1 MTRFRSWVLFPTAV
15 VALVGCAQMPEPG
28 TAPIR
33 RPQVASVEVPGPLPG
48 LGRGACAENGFF
60 KDEVPRVSS
69 EVVKT
74 DRLHRFF
81 DLEPTRISRGLDALR
96 VEGSR
101 LSIVLSA
108 KGRFDEFE
116 GPISE
121 TIESSQYE
129 ASPGVAALMHTL
141 TLGIGLIVAPIKS
154 AQHAFG
160 CVDRRVIRREVRAEN
175 SVPTGASQ
183 WRDVPANFLL
193 RVEGV
198 GPPRDLSVRH
208 LPQGRAGHSIDL
220 LDAIVDSRNEG
231 LSTIR
236 VSCLNCAASAGDEA
250 GALQSLPIELSIRA
264 DFGPVRAA
272 EIDRRERLAQAARI
286 EQQARA
292 REARL
297 LGQARSALIGR
308 WDSRETCVNAERED
322 FGLFFEP
329 GPSGSLRSRRVSIEG
344 NRPVTKGVAESVG
357 LRVVDAETGVLEAD
371 LPQVMPG
378 SRRSLPQ
385 RLQFRLKAE
394 QMQIISLSEDGTERI
409 RAGLSVRDGRPVD
422 PLFNCLHPEMVA
434 ARDAANRAR
443 AEQLKMAEAIRQQQA
458 REEAERRRVEEA
470 LRLERERMEAE
481 RRRVEEALRLER
493 EREAAEERRIQEE
506 RRRRQEI

>member
-1 MTRFRSWVLFPTAV
+1 MSQFRLCVLWTTAI
-15 VALVGCAQMPEPG
+15 VALAGCAQMPEPG

-33 RPQVASVEVPGPLPG
+33 RPQVASVEVPGPLAGPSK
-48 LGRGACAENGFF
+48 GACASNEFL

-74 DRLHRFF
+74 DRMHRFF
-81 DLEPTRISRGLDALR
+81 DPEPARIARGLDALR

-108 KGRFDEFE
+108 KGQFDEFA

-129 ASPGVAALMHTL
+129 ASPGVALIAHTI
-141 TLGIGLIVAPIKS
+141 TLGIGLLVAPIKS

-160 CVDRRVIRREVRAEN
+160 CVDRRVIRREVRAED

-193 RVEGV
+193 RVEGA

-208 LPQGRAGHSIDL
+208 SPQDKTGHSIDL
-220 LDAIVDSRNEG
+220 LDAIVAHRNDG
-231 LSTIR
+231 LTAIR
-236 VSCLNCAASAGDEA
+236 VRCLNCAASVDREGGD
-250 GALQSLPIELSIRA
+250 LQSPPVELSIRA
-264 DFGPVRAA
+264 DFGPARAA
-272 EIDRRERLAQAARI
+272 EIERRERLAQAARI

-292 REARL
+292 REAQL
-297 LGQARSALIGR
+297 LGQARTGLVGR
-308 WDSRETCVNAERED
+308 WDSREACVNAERQD
-322 FGLFFEP
+322 FGLFFEA
-329 GPSGSLRSRRVSIEG
+329 GPSGSLRSRRVLIEG
-344 NRPVTKGVAESVG
+344 NRPVTKLVAESVR
-357 LRVVDAETGVLEAD
+357 LRVVDAEGGVLEAD
-371 LPQVMPG
+371 LPQVVPG

-385 RLQFRLKAE
+385 RFQFRLRAE
-394 QMQIISLSEDGTERI
+394 QMQIVSLSEDGTERI
-409 RAGLSVRDGRPVD
+409 RAGLSVRDGRPVE
-422 PLFNCLHPEMVA
+422 PLFNCFHPEMVA
-434 ARDAANRAR
+434 ARGEADRVR
-443 AEQLKMAEAIRQQQA
+443 AEQLRAAEAIRQQQA

-470 LRLERERMEAE
+470 LRLERER
-481 RRRVEEALRLER
+481 
-493 EREAAEERRIQEE
+493 EAAAERRIQEE